1 MNAALH
7 ESGPGTM
14 RNCAICPLPDLST
27 IIWVEPSSTDDSRL
41 QGALP
46 KHDGF
51 QGFET
56 GIRMPAYPPVWTR
69 YREFGSKLGSSASDA
84 RDGGVITEWALSARL
99 VWLLPAR
106 TLRIRL
112 DPMATFLAPTISR
125 TPAAAAAPSVIGGP
139 GSAFTRVLCLN
150 AKTAT

>member
-46 KHDGF
+46 NADVSGCSNLCVQRLRLFDQLVGAGKQRGRHG
-51 QGFET
+51 
-56 GIRMPAYPPVWTR
+56 
-69 YREFGSKLGSSASDA
+69 DA
-84 RDGGVITEWALSARL
+84 RIQYDDI
-99 VWLLPAR
+99 
-106 TLRIRL
+106 
-112 DPMATFLAPTISR
+112 D
-125 TPAAAAAPSVIGGP
+125 
-139 GSAFTRVLCLN
+139 C
-150 AKTAT
+150 